1 MTHVTSLKRSTM
13 VASLWSILRS
23 VWVAIVTFVLFA
35 VLARLL
41 APADFGVFALAS
53 ILVQIATIVA
63 SAGFGNAIVREPAY
77 SETFVNTVFW
87 CVLGMSIL
95 AAALLIGA
103 APFYARLVGAEGTV
117 PVIQW
122 LAFLLPLTTL
132 TTVPSALLTRNFQH
146 KSLAIQSIASSLSGG
161 IVAVAMALQGWGVWS
176 LVGQA
181 FVGGIVGMA
190 MIWRMS
196 PWRPALK
203 FDARLVRGLLVF
215 SSSIMATQILWMLL
229 VRVQEIFISRW
240 HGPDAVGH
248 YRIAWRLIELIS
260 QSLLSPI
267 GSVALVTF
275 SHVQDQRERFQAIYA
290 RMVGIAGLA
299 TFPALLGIGA
309 VSPILLPLLF
319 GGKWAAAIPVS
330 EVLVLM
336 CVPFVL
342 NFFTGPA
349 LTSVNRPR
357 ANLWI
362 AALQLTLTVIFTW
375 IAVPYGLVAVAAAY
389 VARAWITM
397 IPQQLI
403 LARHTGISLAGTTRA
418 ILPALAA
425 ALAMAA
431 AVRAAAGPLV
441 ARFGAGWETGTAT
454 VVMGLLLFAAIMF
467 ALGHDPRREIRDLLQ
482 TVRKQKEA

>member
-1 MTHVTSLKRSTM
+1 
-13 VASLWSILRS
+13 
-23 VWVAIVTFVLFA
+23 
-35 VLARLL
+35 
-41 APADFGVFALAS
+41 
-53 ILVQIATIVA
+53 
-63 SAGFGNAIVREPAY
+63 
-77 SETFVNTVFW
+77 
-87 CVLGMSIL
+87 
-95 AAALLIGA
+95 
-103 APFYARLVGAEGTV
+103 
-117 PVIQW
+117 
-122 LAFLLPLTTL
+122 
-132 TTVPSALLTRNFQH
+132 
-146 KSLAIQSIASSLSGG
+146 
-161 IVAVAMALQGWGVWS
+161 
-176 LVGQA
+176 
-181 FVGGIVGMA
+181 
-190 MIWRMS
+190 
-196 PWRPALK
+196 
-203 FDARLVRGLLVF
+203 
-215 SSSIMATQILWMLL
+215 
-229 VRVQEIFISRW
+229 
-240 HGPDAVGH
+240 
-248 YRIAWRLIELIS
+248 
-260 QSLLSPI
+260 
-267 GSVALVTF
+267 
-275 SHVQDQRERFQAIYA
+275 
-290 RMVGIAGLA
+290 
-299 TFPALLGIGA
+299 
-309 VSPILLPLLF
+309 
-319 GGKWAAAIPVS
+319 
-330 EVLVLM
+330 M

-425 ALAMAA
+425 AVAMAA

>member
-1 MTHVTSLKRSTM
+1 M

-319 GGKWAAAIPVS
+319 GEKWAAAIPVS
-330 EVLVLM
+330 EV
-336 CVPFVL
+336 C
-342 NFFTGPA
+342 
-349 LTSVNRPR
+349 
-357 ANLWI
+357 
-362 AALQLTLTVIFTW
+362 
-375 IAVPYGLVAVAAAY
+375 
-389 VARAWITM
+389 
-397 IPQQLI
+397 
-403 LARHTGISLAGTTRA
+403 
-418 ILPALAA
+418 
-425 ALAMAA
+425 
-431 AVRAAAGPLV
+431 
-441 ARFGAGWETGTAT
+441 
-454 VVMGLLLFAAIMF
+454 
-467 ALGHDPRREIRDLLQ
+467 
-482 TVRKQKEA
+482 